1 MTAPR
6 KAASERFVGRI
17 HLLLADAVTRW
28 VPGGTSDQ
36 MQRCGNSLK
45 PARE

>member
-6 KAASERFVGRI
+6 KAASERSVGHI

-28 VPGGTSDQ
+28 IPDAKV
-36 MQRCGNSLK
+36 
-45 PARE
+45 